1 MAAYFALLGFIAFM
15 VGTPGPAN
23 LLAMLAGVRQG
34 LRGCI
39 GFICGLVFGKILLN
53 LLIGFGFGLVLA
65 TQPML
70 QSAFTLASS
79 AAICAASFSRR
90 VSSRCSIILDT

>member
-1 MAAYFALLGFIAFM
+1 MAVYFALLGFIAFM

-39 GFICGLVFGKILLN
+39 GFISGLVFGKILLN
-53 LLIGFGFGLVLA
+53 LLIGLVLVLFLPPS
-65 TQPML
+65 Q
-70 QSAFTLASS
+70 
-79 AAICAASFSRR
+79 CCKRR
-90 VSSRCSIILDT
+90 LPLPAPPT

>member
-39 GFICGLVFGKILLN
+39 GFISGLVFG
-53 LLIGFGFGLVLA
+53 
-65 TQPML
+65 T
-70 QSAFTLASS
+70 STTRETTE
-79 AAICAASFSRR
+79 SFKPPGN
-90 VSSRCSIILDT
+90 T

>member
-1 MAAYFALLGFIAFM
+1 MTAYFALLGFIAFM

-34 LRGCI
+34 LRDCI

-53 LLIGFGFGLVLA
+53 LLIGFGFGVGVHRRHTTHSLS
-65 TQPML
+65 PP
-70 QSAFTLASS
+70 SASS
-79 AAICAASFSRR
+79 PPAGGAG
-90 VSSRCSIILDT
+90 